1 MSKKFIK
8 KILLILAIVIMNS
21 MMVFAATESGANND
35 TKDVIDE
42 ETVYFEKSKSIKLDI
57 DNLNTQIKEINAYN
71 SEINNRLDELN
82 ELYKI
87 DKSVISNDTMR
98 RIKELRKTIKD
109 TGKKEKNIAE
119 EESISTL
126 VQKKE
131 YDKAL
136 ERLNNILEE
145 KKEQYKDAE
154 KKNAMWKQ
162 IDSLIS

>member
-8 KILLILAIVIMNS
+8 KILLILSIVIMNS
-21 MMVFAATESGANND
+21 MIVFAETESGENND

>member
-1 MSKKFIK
+1 MNKSFIR

-71 SEINNRLDELN
+71 SEVNNRLDELN

-136 ERLNNILEE
+136 ERLKNILEE

>member
-1 MSKKFIK
+1 MNKSFIR
-8 KILLILAIVIMNS
+8 KILLILAIVIINS
-21 MMVFAATESGANND
+21 MMVFAAPGTDASDAKATVD
-35 TKDVIDE
+35 K
-42 ETVYFEKSKSIKLDI
+42 ETIYFEKSKSIKLDI

-71 SEINNRLDELN
+71 IEVNNRLDELN

-87 DKSVISNDTMR
+87 DKSIISYDTMR
-98 RIKELRKTIKD
+98 KIKDIRRTIKD

-119 EESISTL
+119 EESVSSL

-136 ERLNNILEE
+136 ERLNGILEE
-145 KKEQYKDAE
+145 KREQYKDAE
-154 KKNAMWKQ
+154 KKNAMWKE